1 MQLFRKFVVLALL
14 SLPGLLFA
22 EGVVDINTADKETLM
37 TLSGVGA
44 AFAERIID
52 YREQHGGF
60 RSVQELADIRGIGP
74 ALIEKNKDALTVG
87 DLAE

>member
-1 MQLFRKFVVLALL
+1 MQLFRKLALLALL
-14 SLPGLLFA
+14 SLPVTLFA

-37 TLSGVGA
+37 TLSGIGT

-60 RSVQELADIRGIGP
+60 RSVQELTDIRGIGP
-74 ALIEKNKDALTVG
+74 ALIEKNKDALTVSNP
-87 DLAE
+87 AE